1 MNIILSIEHAIES
14 SVSFV
19 WRITPGKVWIILALI
34 GVLSGSVYGFMLH
47 ERGIG
52 YDNAK
57 AEDKAYTDSIEKK
70 LAQLPAPSYSI
81 LDQSLNAQLPPLPT
95 IPDCAPV
102 DLKRVRNPATRPSE
116 D

>member
-1 MNIILSIEHAIES
+1 MIQRIESAIETG
-14 SVSFV
+14 VSFL

-34 GVLSGSVYGFMLH
+34 GAVSASVYGFMLH

-52 YDNAK
+52 YDKAK

-102 DLKRVRNPATRPSE
+102 DLKRVRNPATRPRE